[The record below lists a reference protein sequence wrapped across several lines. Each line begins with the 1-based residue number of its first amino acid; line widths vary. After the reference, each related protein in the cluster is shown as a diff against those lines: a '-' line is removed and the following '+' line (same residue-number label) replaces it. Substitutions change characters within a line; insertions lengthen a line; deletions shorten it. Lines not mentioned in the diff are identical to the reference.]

1 MHQTSIMSYWVI
13 EAYDPAVDQF
23 VEVFKSYG
31 LDVANQK
38 MFEYLKEGVCAIVKH
53 KTLPMI

>member
-13 EAYDPAVDQF
+13 EAYDPAIDQF

-31 LDVANQK
+31 SNVANEK
-38 MFEYLKEGVCAIVKH
+38 MIEYLKKGVCAVINQ
-53 KTLPMI
+53 